1 MSKILLLGIIVV
13 ILFVVLG
20 IVWPTVGLVG
30 YMCVSLM
37 KTQMRVYVP
46 WLFGFW
52 GYILDMGTVCV
63 AILGIWWT
71 HLRERKVGEI
81 FVPRGI
87 WVCLIVLIFWI
98 WIRLP
103 ATRDLGTGIIKA
115 LVFSIFDTATIILGL
130 LYGRTEAG
138 LRRMVRAL
146 IAVGIIAVIGI
157 LVFGSPEQGWEGA
170 RITFG
175 NATPLAPA
183 DFASYLVIALTGFWL
198 AKRTFISMAAMF
210 VAAIFA
216 TGTIL
221 VTGTRGPFLTL
232 ASALLVTV
240 YFYRRQVN
248 LKAVIAVV
256 LFLGLTIFAFRYYL
270 SVSSGGIAGRFRLE
284 EIQSGIMVRVEMVK
298 VTLSGWANSPILGT
312 GPGDFT
318 AQMMGY
324 TMTRYPHNVILEL
337 ANELGLIGLI
347 PYLVLLY
354 YGFRSMKLLSAPE
367 LDHSEFKMY
376 AVIIFGV
383 FIYHFVASFKTGSYA
398 GSNIFYL
405 SLGATIS
412 MTTLGSYEYMRLLE
426 YRGEDDNKVSD
437 NVIMEQGQE
446 QEEIVL

>member
-1 MSKILLLGIIVV
+1 MNKILLLGIIVV
-13 ILFVVLG
+13 ILFVVAA
-20 IVWPTVGLVG
+20 IVWPTVGLLG

-71 HLRERKVGEI
+71 YIRERKVGEI

-103 ATRDLGTGIIKA
+103 ATRDPDTGLIKT

-130 LYGRTEAG
+130 LYGRTHAG

-146 IAVGIIAVIGI
+146 ILVGIIAVIGI
-157 LVFGSPEQGWEGA
+157 FVFGKPEEGWEGG

-175 NATPLAPA
+175 SANPLAPA
-183 DFASYLVIALTGFWL
+183 DFASYMAIALTGLWL
-198 AKRTFISMAAMF
+198 AKRTFKSAVVMF
-210 VAAIFA
+210 VAAIFV

-221 VTGTRGPFLTL
+221 MTGTRGPFLML
-232 ASALLVTV
+232 GLALLVMA
-240 YFYRRQVN
+240 YSYRRQIN
-248 LKAVIAVV
+248 FRAVIAVV

-270 SVSSGGIAGRFRLE
+270 SVSSGGISSRFGLAL
-284 EIQSGIMVRVEMVK
+284 IQKGIADRVWMTK
-298 VTLSGWANSPILGT
+298 VSLSGWAGAPILGT
-312 GPGDFT
+312 GPGDFG
-318 AQMMGY
+318 AQMVGIKLE
-324 TMTRYPHNVILEL
+324 RYPHNVILEV

-354 YGFRSMKLLSAPE
+354 YGFRSIKLLSRPE
-367 LDHSEFKMY
+367 LDGGIFKMY
-376 AVIIFGV
+376 AVIISGV
-383 FIYHFVASFKTGSYA
+383 FIYHFGSFKMGSYA

-405 SLGATIS
+405 SWGATMGMAS
-412 MTTLGSYEYMRLLE
+412 LGSREYMRLLE
-426 YRGEDDNKVSD
+426 YHGEDDNEAPDSAIIGQD
-437 NVIMEQGQE
+437 QE
-446 QEEIVL
+446 QEEKVF